1 MMGNKFAND
10 DPRLSG
16 ADFSHIFL
24 GRAKTVIESHSR
36 GFVEEWQLQM
46 FDGFVDKVKSL
57 VLENVFC
64 RCDCYLRNILMSF

>member
-10 DPRLSG
+10 DPPLSG

-36 GFVEEWQLQM
+36 GYVEEWQLQM
-46 FDGFVDKVKSL
+46 FDGFGDKV
-57 VLENVFC
+57 
-64 RCDCYLRNILMSF
+64 